1 MKKSILFSLA
11 TVCYLLT
18 CSYSIAEEEIIIP
31 QMTTIKEA
39 APQIENVV
47 INSEKFKIVETNGQY
62 SIIDTK
68 TGKDKI
74 GMLAESIELFDD
86 EFENE
91 YKITLRNNSANS
103 LITGYFNSETD
114 KLVITNY
121 SDMYLLG
128 KYLKVKSGKKFG
140 LIDKDGNTILM
151 PIFDRISLYTQGDKD
166 YISAKIN
173 GKNKL
178 YYTTGKLIPEEELY
192 SVSND
197 GVYAIANDLKPE
209 FKKYVLKARN
219 DNYLANSAYQVEE
232 IEVPSNVQI
241 AAIEQNTVE
250 IKPKAK
256 EIESKNI
263 LIGKNE
269 YIVVKNGSKVGLTN
283 INGEE
288 IIPVEYDNLNITDL
302 KNPILITKQN
312 GVVSAFNIK
321 GNLLAEQVYNKFNIY
336 KYGKLYSYT
345 KSDDNWIL
353 KSNNKKIGTLTINE
367 NRYIFTKE
375 KHNLFSY
382 KKVNDLFIDILN
394 SLNE

>member
-114 KLVITNY
+114 KLLITNY

-219 DNYLANSAYQVEE
+219 DNYLANYAYQVEE

-283 INGEE
+283 IDGEE

-321 GNLLAEQVYNKFNIY
+321 GKLLAEQVYNKINIY
-336 KYGKLYSYT
+336 KYGKLYSYA

-367 NRYIFTKE
+367 NGYIFTKE
-375 KHNLFSY
+375 KYNLFSY